1 MLYLGLEREKRL
13 VVPALQ
19 SVNLVMATLE
29 TTSRWVQRRARRS
42 FVVSR
47 VRNLERRL
55 RNLTG
60 T

>member
-1 MLYLGLEREKRL
+1 MLYLALEREKRL
-13 VVPALQ
+13 GVPALQ
-19 SVNLVMATLE
+19 SVSLVMATLE

-42 FVVSR
+42 FVVLR

-60 T
+60 A